1 MKIMLSFC
9 DLYTPSNHKEK
20 ISDKSQIEEQAK
32 KTLTSTP
39 QTVKVI
45 RNKES
50 KKNCNNSDESKNIW
64 QLNVLWYL
72 RGDNRTEKGH

>member
-20 ISDKSQIEEQAK
+20 KSDKSQIEEQSK
-32 KTLTSTP
+32 KIPTSIP

-45 RNKES
+45 GNKES
-50 KKNCNNSDESKNIW
+50 KKNCHNSDESN
-64 QLNVLWYL
+64 
-72 RGDNRTEKGH
+72 T